1 MPLSA
6 IGYNLASHYVS
17 PIEIAVWRNK
27 CLAEIRERFDEIR
40 LPEVWPLNACSTDP
54 GPSRAARREG
64 KWVVVRLDCKQDR
77 TYDWFIVLIASD
89 ISSSGEAGAAGD
101 ESY

>member
-6 IGYNLASHYVS
+6 IIGCSVASHDVS
-17 PIEIAVWRNK
+17 AIEIAVWRNK

-54 GPSRAARREG
+54 GTVHGCEEG
-64 KWVVVRLDCKQDR
+64 
-77 TYDWFIVLIASD
+77 
-89 ISSSGEAGAAGD
+89 GEMGGG
-101 ESY
+101 SP